1 MSAMKNFVLI
11 LVLVTLN
18 GCAVQQMSGGPS
30 NPSSPS
36 SSGGMPSPSTPS
48 SSGSSSP
55 PTSGGTS
62 MPSPSTPSS
71 SGSSSPTTSGGISMP
86 SPSLPSGS
94 QSSESGSQSSESG
107 SQSSESGSQSS
118 ESASQSSESG
128 TQSSESGSSS
138 STSGSES
145 VGDNQ
150 SSESTGSGS
159 SNQSPDSESGSGVMS
174 SDLGTG
180 QSAAS
185 IFDESLGDFD
195 KEMAGERVVIA
206 AANQGTGAMT
216 GQEIADLESIMEAE
230 LDGPVEL
237 GSDTEASTINQSN
250 ESDDGESQEEITEE
264 ELKRTPSCIEASGF
278 GEDKIAR
285 QLRVFALKE
294 DDPSIRA
301 ELWKQYLL
309 HMGKTESQIK
319 ECIDDIK

>member
-1 MSAMKNFVLI
+1 MKNFVLI

-107 SQSSESGSQSS
+107 SQSSESGS
-118 ESASQSSESG
+118 
-128 TQSSESGSSS
+128 SS

-159 SNQSPDSESGSGVMS
+159 SNQSQDSESGSGVMS

>member
-1 MSAMKNFVLI
+1 MKNFVLI

-107 SQSSESGSQSS
+107 SQSSESGS
-118 ESASQSSESG
+118 
-128 TQSSESGSSS
+128 SS

-150 SSESTGSGS
+150 SSESIGSGS

>member
-1 MSAMKNFVLI
+1 MKNFVLI

-118 ESASQSSESG
+118 ES
-128 TQSSESGSSS
+128 GSSS

-159 SNQSPDSESGSGVMS
+159 SNQSQDSESGSGVMS

>member
-71 SGSSSPTTSGGISMP
+71 SGSSSPPTSGGGISMP

-118 ESASQSSESG
+118 ES
-128 TQSSESGSSS
+128 GSSS

-159 SNQSPDSESGSGVMS
+159 SNQSQDSESGSGVMS

>member
-1 MSAMKNFVLI
+1 MKNFVLI

-107 SQSSESGSQSS
+107 S
-118 ESASQSSESG
+118 
-128 TQSSESGSSS
+128 SS

-159 SNQSPDSESGSGVMS
+159 SNQSQDSESGSGVMS

>member
-1 MSAMKNFVLI
+1 MKNFVLI

-55 PTSGGTS
+55 
-62 MPSPSTPSS
+62 
-71 SGSSSPTTSGGISMP
+71 TTSGGISMP

-107 SQSSESGSQSS
+107 S
-118 ESASQSSESG
+118 
-128 TQSSESGSSS
+128 QSSESGSSS

>member
-1 MSAMKNFVLI
+1 MKNFVLI

-107 SQSSESGSQSS
+107 S
-118 ESASQSSESG
+118 
-128 TQSSESGSSS
+128 QSSESGSSS

>member
-55 PTSGGTS
+55 
-62 MPSPSTPSS
+62 
-71 SGSSSPTTSGGISMP
+71 TTSGGISMP

-107 SQSSESGSQSS
+107 SQSSESGS
-118 ESASQSSESG
+118 
-128 TQSSESGSSS
+128 SS

-159 SNQSPDSESGSGVMS
+159 SNQSQDSESGSGVMS

>member
-1 MSAMKNFVLI
+1 MKNFVLI

-36 SSGGMPSPSTPS
+36 SSGG
-48 SSGSSSP
+48 
-55 PTSGGTS
+55 

-107 SQSSESGSQSS
+107 SQSSESGS
-118 ESASQSSESG
+118 
-128 TQSSESGSSS
+128 SS

-159 SNQSPDSESGSGVMS
+159 SNQSQDSESGSGVMS

>member
-11 LVLVTLN
+11 LVLITIN

-30 NPSSPS
+30 SPSSPS
-36 SSGGMPSPSTPS
+36 SASGMPSPSMPSTSGTPS
-48 SSGSSSP
+48 S
-55 PTSGGTS
+55 PTSGGSS
-62 MPSPSTPSS
+62 MPSPSIS
-71 SGSSSPTTSGGISMP
+71 SGSQ
-86 SPSLPSGS
+86 SGS
-94 QSSESGSQSSESG
+94 QSSESGS
-107 SQSSESGSQSS
+107 
-118 ESASQSSESG
+118 
-128 TQSSESGSSS
+128 SSS
-138 STSGSES
+138 ASGSES
-145 VGDNQ
+145 TGDNQ
-150 SSESTGSGS
+150 SSDSTGNGS
-159 SNQSPDSESGSGVMS
+159 SNQSPDSQPGSGVMS
-174 SDLGTG
+174 SDLGSG

-237 GSDTEASTINQSN
+237 GSDAEASTSNQST
-250 ESDDGESQEEITEE
+250 ESDDAESQEEVTEE

-319 ECIDDIK
+319 ECIDDTK

>member
-11 LVLVTLN
+11 LVLVTIN
-18 GCAVQQMSGGPS
+18 GCAVQQMSGGAS

-36 SSGGMPSPSTPS
+36 SAGGMPSPSTPS

-71 SGSSSPTTSGGISMP
+71 PSTGGGISMP
-86 SPSLPSGS
+86 SPSLPSG
-94 QSSESGSQSSESG
+94 SESGSQSSESG
-107 SQSSESGSQSS
+107 SQSSESGSSSSVSGSESIGDDQSS
-118 ESASQSSESG
+118 ESLG
-128 TQSSESGSSS
+128 NGS
-138 STSGSES
+138 T
-145 VGDNQ
+145 NQ
-150 SSESTGSGS
+150 SSD
-159 SNQSPDSESGSGVMS
+159 NESGSGGIS
-174 SDLGTG
+174 SDLGSG

-185 IFDESLGDFD
+185 IFNESLGDFD

-237 GSDTEASTINQSN
+237 GSDTGESTSNQSI
-250 ESDDGESQEEITEE
+250 ESDDEKGQEEVTEE

-319 ECIDDIK
+319 ECLDDTK

>member
-1 MSAMKNFVLI
+1 MKNFVLI

-118 ESASQSSESG
+118 ES
-128 TQSSESGSSS
+128 GSSS

-159 SNQSPDSESGSGVMS
+159 SNQSSDSESGSGVMS

-216 GQEIADLESIMEAE
+216 GQELADLESIMEAE

>member
-1 MSAMKNFVLI
+1 MKNFVLI

-36 SSGGMPSPSTPS
+36 SSGGMPPPSTPS

-55 PTSGGTS
+55 P
-62 MPSPSTPSS
+62 
-71 SGSSSPTTSGGISMP
+71 TSGGISMP

-118 ESASQSSESG
+118 ES
-128 TQSSESGSSS
+128 GSSS

-159 SNQSPDSESGSGVMS
+159 SNQSQDSESGSGVMS

>member
-1 MSAMKNFVLI
+1 MKNFVLI

-71 SGSSSPTTSGGISMP
+71 PSTGGGISMP
-86 SPSLPSGS
+86 SPSLPSG
-94 QSSESGSQSSESG
+94 SESGSQSSESG
-107 SQSSESGSQSS
+107 SQSSESGS
-118 ESASQSSESG
+118 
-128 TQSSESGSSS
+128 QSSESGSSS

-159 SNQSPDSESGSGVMS
+159 SNQSPGSESGSGVMS

-319 ECIDDIK
+319 ECLDDTK

>member
-1 MSAMKNFVLI
+1 MKNFVLI

-71 SGSSSPTTSGGISMP
+71 SGSSSPPTSGGISMP

-118 ESASQSSESG
+118 ES
-128 TQSSESGSSS
+128 GSSS

-159 SNQSPDSESGSGVMS
+159 SNQSQDSESGSGVMS

>member
-107 SQSSESGSQSS
+107 SQSSESGS
-118 ESASQSSESG
+118 
-128 TQSSESGSSS
+128 QSSESGSSS